1 MALARNES
9 SIGNEDPAILCWELE
24 KKEEHFD
31 IEYFMKSTDVGLY
44 NVAKKI
50 FSYACQRPR
59 DLVGFQ
65 KVNKTFNEFIKKEE
79 DSLLNK
85 FEKVNLFVDEKYIS
99 RILSAQ
105 KYLEDSYDVSV
116 MIHPKDKI
124 KEPKSSQILLA
135 FCSKE
140 RKEERERVLLKVS
153 NFAQIE
159 VPQML

>member
-1 MALARNES
+1 MALARDES

-85 FEKVNLFVDEKYIS
+85 FEKVNLFVDEKYMS

-116 MIHPKDKI
+116 MIHPKDKTV
-124 KEPKSSQILLA
+124 S
-135 FCSKE
+135 F
-140 RKEERERVLLKVS
+140 RVTTIIVTIIGELDGVLS
-153 NFAQIE
+153 AIQYIE
-159 VPQML
+159 VHRLTHL